1 MRIFRTE
8 VAFFVLSLAM
18 IYAGPSFAQLNATG
32 TGLAPAG
39 AGLQKTL
46 KGSTSGPK
54 EEASPPVLPGTKAP
68 VEAAQPT
75 VAPTQMTPNEALFDA
90 INRGD
95 LPASRD
101 AVNRGA
107 ELDALNMLGLTPL
120 ELSVDLG
127 HNDISFMLMS
137 MRGDSA
143 SARQS
148 ARLGVQGEGA
158 QGGGVRQEAQKR
170 PRPVRVIAASARGEA
185 EEPLTATPKYSSGNG
200 GAPIPAAGFLGFD
213 EGRASR

>member
-1 MRIFRTE
+1 MRMFWPG
-8 VAFFVLSLAM
+8 VAIFVLGLAT
-18 IYAGPSFAQLNATG
+18 IGAAPSFAQLNPSG

-39 AGLQKTL
+39 AGLQRTL

-54 EEASPPVLPGTKAP
+54 QEASPPVLPGTKGP
-68 VEAAQPT
+68 SEAAQPT
-75 VAPTQMTPNEALFDA
+75 TAPTEMTPTEALFDA

-95 LPASRD
+95 LQGSRD

-107 ELDALNMLGLTPL
+107 ELDALNVLGLTPL

-127 HNDISFMLMS
+127 HNDISFMLLS

-143 SARQS
+143 AARQA
-148 ARLGVQGEGA
+148 ARVGVQGGGA
-158 QGGGVRQEAQKR
+158 RQEAQKAAR
-170 PRPVRVIAASARGEA
+170 PARVITASARGSA

-213 EGRASR
+213 EGRATR